1 MKRIKSEEVRWRKTR
16 CVTSSLFELAWRNS
30 TIISAGMAGFLRK
43 ITAAHEEKNLRDME
57 KLNYLLG

>member
-1 MKRIKSEEVRWRKTR
+1 MS
-16 CVTSSLFELAWRNS
+16 AW
-30 TIISAGMAGFLRK
+30 MAGFLWK